1 VAIYFLAEINN
12 LSRYERVS
20 PLLRRCVGIYSD
32 VEGVAV
38 AMAVGSVE
46 ADPGEQTVA
55 AGDMSRR
62 GG

>member
-1 VAIYFLAEINN
+1 MAIYFLAEINN
-12 LSRYERVS
+12 LSRYERVP
-20 PLLRRCVGIYSD
+20 PLLRRRVGICSD
-32 VEGVAV
+32 IEGVVV
-38 AMAVGSVE
+38 AMAVGGVE

>member
-12 LSRYERVS
+12 LSIYERVP
-20 PLLRRCVGIYSD
+20 PLLRRHVGICSD

-38 AMAVGSVE
+38 AMAVGGVE
-46 ADPGEQTVA
+46 ADPGEQSVV
-55 AGDMSRR
+55 AGDMSRP